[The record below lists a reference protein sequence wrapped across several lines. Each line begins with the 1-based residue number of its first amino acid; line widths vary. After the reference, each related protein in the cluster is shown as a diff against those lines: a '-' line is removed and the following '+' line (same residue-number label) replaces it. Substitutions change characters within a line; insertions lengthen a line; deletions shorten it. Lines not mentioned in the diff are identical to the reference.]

1 MSFRIGVFI
10 EAISDRA
17 RAGKKTGAPTRGVAT
32 GVAAQGKPAK
42 RRAAPRK
49 PSDVLCLEPNIK
61 NTLPQADVIEH

>member
-17 RAGKKTGAPTRGVAT
+17 EAGKKTGALTQG
-32 GVAAQGKPAK
+32 AAMRVDTQGKPAK
-42 RRAAPRK
+42 RLAAPRK
-49 PSDVLCLEPNIK
+49 PGDVLCLEPNIK

>member
-17 RAGKKTGAPTRGVAT
+17 EAGKKTGAVSQGAAT
-32 GVAAQGKPAK
+32 GVGAQGKPVK

-49 PSDVLCLEPNIK
+49 PGDVLCVEPRIK
-61 NTLPQADVIEH
+61 NAPPRADVIEH